1 MHSCPLP
8 PAFVNSSC
16 SRSCCGSKSSWPS
29 PSSSLRTARERS
41 ARSERFGRA
50 GTQAKG
56 AKHTEQASGAL
67 AHRSQFHVN
76 PTPLLCAP
84 VVVVHLALL
93 APRPAAVARPRRLGR
108 AHRVLHTEQ
117 HGLVHSGQAGT
128 ASAACRWRR
137 PQLMCSTSARPA
149 IHHATLTRP
158 CQLTRLKFSSATHS
172 SMRRLTAQGGRR
184 YVTGMHSAHLCR
196 APCLGPPPVRAA
208 RSTTLQMHGLGLQT
222 DCCDLLA
229 ARHHSIRNY
238 ASILKCRGGSGS
250 PGQQPGGTHTC
261 GSAHST
267 RTRPQCR
274 PPYAAQ

>member
-56 AKHTEQASGAL
+56 AKNTEQASGAL

-93 APRPAAVARPRRLGR
+93 APRPAAVARLRRLGR

-172 SMRRLTAQGGRR
+172 SMRRLTAQDGG
-184 YVTGMHSAHLCR
+184 TGCIGWLYSLHDIAQQANKQAAHSCEL
-196 APCLGPPPVRAA
+196 
-208 RSTTLQMHGLGLQT
+208 
-222 DCCDLLA
+222 
-229 ARHHSIRNY
+229 
-238 ASILKCRGGSGS
+238 GGSGCRT
-250 PGQQPGGTHTC
+250 GCLALIACWTTTFRRLQPGC
-261 GSAHST
+261 LWRHSHL
-267 RTRPQCR
+267 R
-274 PPYAAQ
+274 